1 MSRTNTIWI
10 ALPMLASWKIPAT
23 YKKEKQKNVRAA
35 SNSLPSC
42 SFLYKESLS
51 SNRITCHVHDGEDV
65 GLNISPSVVVHEFGV
80 AHHHGLHPALFADG
94 ARGDPPRSFPL
105 LTPFPIW
112 IVIMIPTLLFLLPAL
127 SLLLHLLGILG
138 TICTNTLKF
147 CSCTTAYND

>member
-1 MSRTNTIWI
+1 MDCITDAGIMKNSCHLQESNTKY
-10 ALPMLASWKIPAT
+10 LH
-23 YKKEKQKNVRAA
+23 KKVRAA
-35 SNSLPSC
+35 SNSC
-42 SFLYKESLS
+42 SFLYNESLS
-51 SNRITCHVHDGEDV
+51 SNRITCHVHDGKDV
-65 GLNISPSVVVHEFGV
+65 GLNVSTSVVVHEFGV

-94 ARGDPPRSFPL
+94 ARGDPPRAFPL

-138 TICTNTLKF
+138 TICTNTHKF